1 MKKSILALLVFFII
15 FNTGLAYAATDYLK
29 VSVSDVSPSISARV
43 GQPIIA
49 NMKLNGFTP
58 YPEEATLEIT
68 VGVER
73 PRIEVIIDGEYEV
86 YGLPQVQI
94 PLPSEGIK
102 DIEIT
107 VNGFAPQ
114 VTKLTTI
121 TVLDVKTHVRY
132 KGENETTQND
142 GTLTLT
148 VSDKEILQTVSD
160 IDDAWD
166 EFNRVRLL
174 IVSLSGKGVNTVEVE
189 AELQDIKAQIN
200 LADDAH
206 EKGDIDTAQL
216 SAEIALNSL
225 TRLDAK
231 VTGMG
236 AGPAPTDVKK
246 YLTIAG
252 AVILALL
259 FFIFLRGRRE
269 ELG

>member
-15 FNTGLAYAATDYLK
+15 FNTGLAFAATDYLRATT
-29 VSVSDVSPSISARV
+29 SEVSPSISARV
-43 GQPIIA
+43 DQPIIA
-49 NMKLNGFTP
+49 TMKLNGFTP
-58 YPEEATLEIT
+58 YPEEATLEII
-68 VGVER
+68 VELER
-73 PRIEVIIDGEYEV
+73 PRIEVIIDGEYED
-86 YGLPQVQI
+86 YGLPQIQI
-94 PLPSEGIK
+94 PLPSEGVK
-102 DIEIT
+102 EVEIR

-174 IVSLSGKGVNTVEVE
+174 IASLSGKGVNTVEVE

-206 EKGDIDTAQL
+206 QKGDIDTAQL

-225 TRLDAK
+225 TRLGAK